1 MKDYRF
7 LQEADEEMNGQARFY
22 EGRSEGLGLDFLD
35 EVEHTVESILAFPN
49 GSRGVSKNLRRR
61 IMRRF
66 PFGLLYA
73 IEAEQIVIVA
83 VVHLKRRP
91 GYWKDRI

>member
-7 LQEADEEMNGQARFY
+7 LQDADEEMNEQARFY

-35 EVEHTVESILAFPN
+35 EVEHTVESILAFPK
-49 GSRGVSKNLRRR
+49 GGRVVSKNLRRR

-66 PFGLLYA
+66 PPASYTPSKPSKSSSLPSL
-73 IEAEQIVIVA
+73 I
-83 VVHLKRRP
+83 
-91 GYWKDRI
+91 